1 MQPASPDAGNGASG
15 GNTLRRFGP
24 VAAIAAVIV
33 VVVGIIVFA
42 GGGDDDDETADS
54 AEAGQ
59 PSETTAGDDTDATA
73 GGDDDTDEGGDATAE
88 GGDAPEPVD
97 AISWTQAQEEGL
109 DVTFP
114 DTCDTE
120 RGQVAIPYYYASEC
134 YADVDD
140 NGGAT
145 HTGVTEDTIS
155 VVYYSAPDSDPV
167 LDFIQGPIQ
176 NDDTSAQV
184 AETVQGF
191 ADLFNDYYQTYGRTV
206 EVHVVDASGSS
217 TDEVAAR
224 ADAQRAIEEHQPF
237 AAWGGPALTNA
248 WADEMAA
255 AGVVC
260 IGCGLT
266 GSEEYRAER
275 APFLINIVMAGN
287 QVNLH
292 GAEYVSKKLAGQ
304 PAAFAGDPA
313 FQETERVFGH
323 VYITSN
329 EESERNAE
337 QYRTLL
343 SERGVELTE
352 QLSYQLDPGR
362 LPEQATSVIAKLKE
376 SGVTTVILQA
386 DPVAPAN
393 FTQEATAQ
401 EYFPEWVVT
410 GGTLTDTTTFGRV
423 FDQEQWDSAFGITTG
438 AAETAPEIDP
448 GFALYEWYTG
458 APPPADET
466 APILYATPALF
477 FSGLGS
483 AGPVLTPETFR
494 DGLFAGE
501 PTPSGITSSSLS
513 WGQHGLWDELELEND
528 WSGID
533 DATEWWWDA
542 DATGPDELQREGT
555 GMVRFVDGGR
565 RYLPGS
571 WTEELRVF
579 EEEGSVTI
587 IEEPPADETPPEYP
601 RP

>member
-1 MQPASPDAGNGASG
+1 MQPASTDSAPG
-15 GNTLRRFGP
+15 GNNLRRFGP
-24 VAAIAAVIV
+24 VAVIVAVIAVVVAIV
-33 VVVGIIVFA
+33 VVSG
-42 GGGDDDDETADS
+42 GGGDDDGEA

-59 PSETTAGDDTDATA
+59 PNDSVADSTASTDDGGDTAASTGADTGTTAPT
-73 GGDDDTDEGGDATAE
+73 
-88 GGDAPEPVD
+88 VD

-120 RGQVAIPYYYASEC
+120 RGQVAIPYYYAAEC

-140 NGGAT
+140 GNGGAT
-145 HTGVTEDTIS
+145 HTGVTEDEIT
-155 VVYYSAPDSDPV
+155 VVYYAAPDADPV

-176 NDDTSAQV
+176 NDDTAAQV
-184 AETVQGF
+184 TETTQGF
-191 ADLFNDYYQTYGRTV
+191 VDLFNDFYQTYGRTV
-206 EVHVVDASGSS
+206 RVEVIEASGTS

-224 ADAQRAIEEHQPF
+224 ADAQRAIEEFQPF
-237 AAWGGPALTNA
+237 AAWGGPVLTDA

-260 IGCGLT
+260 ISCGLT
-266 GSEEYRAER
+266 GSEEFRAER
-275 APFLINIVMAGN
+275 APYLINIVMAGN

-292 GAEYVSKKLAGQ
+292 GAEYVAKKLAGQ
-304 PAAFAGDPA
+304 PAVHAGDPA
-313 FQETERVFGH
+313 FQGTERVFGH
-323 VYITSN
+323 VYITSS
-329 EESERNAE
+329 EESERNAA
-337 QYRTLL
+337 QFRTLL
-343 SERGVELTE
+343 EERGVTLAE

-376 SGVTTVILQA
+376 AGVTTVLLQA

-423 FDQEQWDSAFGITTG
+423 FDPRQWSHAFGITTG
-438 AAETAPEIDP
+438 AAETAPELDP

-458 APPPADET
+458 SPPPAAET

-477 FSGLGS
+477 FSGVQS
-483 AGPVLTPETFR
+483 AGPTLTPETFR
-494 DGLFAGE
+494 DGIFAGE

-513 WGQHGLWDELELEND
+513 WGQHGLWDDLGTGDD

-565 RYLPGS
+565 RYLPGA

-587 IEEPPADETPPEYP
+587 LEQPPESETPPEYP